1 MTWMEWGG
9 RRSQARSRVHRGGG
23 RYEMVEC
30 WNSGGLVGEGSGIS
44 LTQVERAST
53 SMTEMD
59 SPSDVVLVGRSSSR
73 RPKRSLKA
81 SIWLKLTLF
90 IGTLVVV
97 TGGVLSLVMWF
108 NSRAQLVHEIERR
121 LTTVAVLRTEQL
133 QDYLNGEID
142 KMQLVATRVQIIN
155 YLVSRVNVNESTAR
169 RDLESAVTAVSE
181 FMSAAVYNATGSL
194 MMATNETEYN
204 QTLSESTLNLVKVDV
219 HFDMPVYT
227 SDGWKYLVSRNI
239 TMATNGALMLQD
251 SNAVVSNLKKDSV
264 IVGVLVAWV
273 NASRLEELVT
283 DRTGLQNTGELIV
296 GVPEG
301 NQVHLVLPPS
311 LAHSVSTISLTG
323 AIKLACVDGL
333 NGTMI
338 EMDYRRQKVI
348 VAYTPVGYQNWGLL
362 AKMSEQEAFQ
372 PVQRVRVVI
381 ILAMIII
388 LLVGVLASLG
398 LAKLFTAPIIELGK
412 VATAIKGGDMG
423 ARVKIG
429 SVILRDEIDDL
440 RRIFNSMAEEI
451 ATSHAALE
459 HKSMQVSERVRELAE
474 VNAALTIEIE
484 ERKRVEEEVKKAK
497 DAALQ
502 ADKMKS
508 QFLANMSHEIRTP
521 LNGIINCTELCLDTR
536 TSPEQQEYLDLVRF
550 SAKHLLRIITD
561 ILDFSKIEAGK
572 LEMEDIQ
579 FSLYDQLEHAVS
591 VLAARANKKGLELAC
606 QVDHT
611 VPDQIIGDPG
621 RLFQVFVN
629 LIGNSIKFTAEG
641 EVIVSAMVKSRN
653 GDNIELLFSVR
664 DTGIGIPKQKQS
676 LLFQAFSQVDSSTT
690 RLYGGTGLG
699 LVISSKLAAAMG
711 GTMWV
716 ESEGKGSTFSFTANF
731 HIPPACDLPSSL
743 NVESLK
749 DMHVL
754 VVDDNSVNRAIL
766 VDMLKVWGMVS
777 EGVDGIELAKI
788 ALQRAADADRKFRVL
803 LLDMWL
809 HGKDASELV
818 YFLHERPN
826 LLGSTPRIIPL
837 HKGDSNLMVR
847 SVGDLEESDSESEGD
862 EVDPEVP
869 DSVRKN
875 LKNYDT
881 KKSLEDRAG
890 NNSFRETDALG
901 SSDKSISHILK
912 GSTLRSQDSQCRL
925 GKSNLTRPLARPGLA
940 NGHVPSIIMLTSVD
954 HSDATK
960 CRQLGVQVH
969 ISKPVKR
976 VVLVR
981 ALHVALGISDSKAVA
996 QQGKAVAEIAQPSR
1010 GLHILV
1016 AEDNIVNQR
1025 VAVTLLQ
1032 KWGHTTVLACNGHE
1046 AVEKSAEEDFDL
1058 ILMDV
1063 QMPVLDGFQAT
1074 TKIREMEKNRDPSR
1088 GKRVR
1093 FMPVVAMTAHAMSGD
1108 AERIISAGMDGYIS
1122 KPLNAKKLQELLQ
1135 AVASGSL
1142 QKSHSLMPLIDKND
1156 R

>member
-1 MTWMEWGG
+1 MESGG
-9 RRSQARSRVHRGGG
+9 RRSEARSRLHRGGG
-23 RYEMVEC
+23 SYKMVDC
-30 WNSGGLVGEGSGIS
+30 WNSGGDIKTQLNRVSSPTGLVGEGSGIS
-44 LTQVERAST
+44 LTELERSSSSAN
-53 SMTEMD
+53 EMV
-59 SPSDVVLVGRSSSR
+59 SPSDVVLVGRSLSR

-97 TGGVLSLVMWF
+97 TGGVLSL
-108 NSRAQLVHEIERR
+108 
-121 LTTVAVLRTEQL
+121 
-133 QDYLNGEID
+133 
-142 KMQLVATRVQIIN
+142 IIN
-155 YLVSRVNVNESTAR
+155 YLASRANVNESTAI
-169 RDLESAVTAVSE
+169 RDLSSAVAVVSE
-181 FMSAAVYNATGSL
+181 FMSAAIYNSTGSL
-194 MMATNETEYN
+194 MLSTNIAEYDPM
-204 QTLSESTLNLVKVDV
+204 LSASTLKLVQTDV
-219 HFDMPVYT
+219 HFDMPVST
-227 SDGWKYLVSRNI
+227 PDGWKYLVARNI
-239 TMATNGALMLQD
+239 TMN
-251 SNAVVSNLKKDSV
+251 SS

-273 NASRLEELVT
+273 NASRLEKLVT
-283 DRTGLQNTGELIV
+283 DRTGLQNTGELVV

-301 NQVHLVLPPS
+301 DGVHLVLPPS
-311 LAHSVSTISLTG
+311 LASSVKNIPLNG
-323 AIKLACVDGL
+323 AIKLACVFGL
-333 NGTMI
+333 NGTLI
-338 EMDYRRQKVI
+338 EKDYRRQKVI

-362 AKMSEQEAFQ
+362 AKMSEEEAFK
-372 PVQRVRVVI
+372 PVQKVRIVI
-381 ILAMIII
+381 IVAMIII

-429 SVILRDEIDDL
+429 SVIFRDEIDDL
-440 RRIFNSMAEEI
+440 RRIFNNMAEEI
-451 ATSHAALE
+451 ATSHAELKQ
-459 HKSMQVSERVRELAE
+459 KSMQVSERIRELAR
-474 VNAALTIEIE
+474 VNDALKAEIE

-591 VLAARANKKGLELAC
+591 VLAVRANKKGLELAC

-641 EVIVSAMVKSRN
+641 EVIVSAKVKSRN
-653 GDNIELLFSVR
+653 EDNIELLFSVR

-749 DMHVL
+749 NMHVL
-754 VVDDNSVNRAIL
+754 VVDDNNVNRNIL
-766 VDMLKVWGMVS
+766 VDMLKVWGMIS
-777 EGVDGIELAKI
+777 EGVDGIEPAKV
-788 ALQRAADADRKFRVL
+788 ALQKAADADQQFRVL

-818 YFLHERPN
+818 NFLHERPN
-826 LLGSTPRIIPL
+826 LLGTSPRITPL

-847 SVGDLEESDSESEGD
+847 AVGDLEESESESEGD

-869 DSVRKN
+869 DSVRM
-875 LKNYDT
+875 
-881 KKSLEDRAG
+881 SLEDASLNKNQKDKNDNSLSRDSDGSG
-890 NNSFRETDALG
+890 N
-901 SSDKSISHILK
+901 SDKSISRILK
-912 GSTLRSQDSQCRL
+912 GSSLRSQESQIRL
-925 GKSNLTRPLARPGLA
+925 GRASLNRPISRPGSA

-981 ALHVALGISDSKAVA
+981 ALHLALGISDSKPMA
-996 QQGKAVAEIAQPSR
+996 QEGKSVTEIAEPSR

-1032 KWGHTTVLACNGHE
+1032 KWGHTTVLACNGQE

-1074 TKIREMEKNRDPSR
+1074 TKIREMESNRDPSR
-1088 GKRVR
+1088 GKRAR

-1135 AVASGSL
+1135 AVASGQL
-1142 QKSHSLMPLIDKND
+1142 LKSHSLMPIIDKVT
-1156 R
+1156 

>member
-1 MTWMEWGG
+1 MESGG
-9 RRSQARSRVHRGGG
+9 RRSEARSRLHRGGG
-23 RYEMVEC
+23 SYKMVDC
-30 WNSGGLVGEGSGIS
+30 WNSGGDIKTQLNRVSSPTGLVGEGSGIS
-44 LTQVERAST
+44 LTELERSSSSAN
-53 SMTEMD
+53 EMV
-59 SPSDVVLVGRSSSR
+59 SPSDVVLVGRSLSR

-142 KMQLVATRVQIIN
+142 KMQLIATRVQIIN
-155 YLVSRVNVNESTAR
+155 YLASRANVNESTAI
-169 RDLESAVTAVSE
+169 RDLSSAVAVVSE
-181 FMSAAVYNATGSL
+181 FMSAAIYNSTGSL
-194 MMATNETEYN
+194 MLSTNIAEYDPM
-204 QTLSESTLNLVKVDV
+204 LSASTLKLVQTDV
-219 HFDMPVYT
+219 HFDMPVST
-227 SDGWKYLVSRNI
+227 PDGWKYLVARNI
-239 TMATNGALMLQD
+239 TMN
-251 SNAVVSNLKKDSV
+251 SS

-273 NASRLEELVT
+273 NASRLEKLVT
-283 DRTGLQNTGELIV
+283 DRTGLQNTGELVV

-301 NQVHLVLPPS
+301 DGVHLVLPPS
-311 LAHSVSTISLTG
+311 LASSVKNIPLNG
-323 AIKLACVDGL
+323 AIKLACVFGL
-333 NGTMI
+333 NGTLI
-338 EMDYRRQKVI
+338 EKDYRRQKVI

-362 AKMSEQEAFQ
+362 AKMSEEEAFK
-372 PVQRVRVVI
+372 PVQKVRIVI
-381 ILAMIII
+381 IVAMIII

-429 SVILRDEIDDL
+429 SVIFRDEIDDL
-440 RRIFNSMAEEI
+440 RRIFNNMAEEI
-451 ATSHAALE
+451 ATSHAELKQ
-459 HKSMQVSERVRELAE
+459 KSMQVSERIRELAR
-474 VNAALTIEIE
+474 VNDALKAEIE

-591 VLAARANKKGLELAC
+591 VLAVRANKKGLELAC

-641 EVIVSAMVKSRN
+641 EVIVSAKVKSRN
-653 GDNIELLFSVR
+653 EDNIELLFSVR

-749 DMHVL
+749 NMHVL
-754 VVDDNSVNRAIL
+754 VVDDNNVNRNIL
-766 VDMLKVWGMVS
+766 VDMLKVWGMIS
-777 EGVDGIELAKI
+777 EGVDGIEPAKV
-788 ALQRAADADRKFRVL
+788 ALQKAADADQQFRVL

-818 YFLHERPN
+818 NFLHERPN
-826 LLGSTPRIIPL
+826 LLGTSPRITPL

-847 SVGDLEESDSESEGD
+847 AVGDLEESESESEGD

-869 DSVRKN
+869 DSVRM
-875 LKNYDT
+875 
-881 KKSLEDRAG
+881 SLEDASLNKNQKDKNDNSLSRDSDGSG
-890 NNSFRETDALG
+890 N
-901 SSDKSISHILK
+901 SDKSISRILK
-912 GSTLRSQDSQCRL
+912 GSSLRSQESQIRL
-925 GKSNLTRPLARPGLA
+925 GRASLNRPISRPGSA

-981 ALHVALGISDSKAVA
+981 ALHLALGISDSKPMA
-996 QQGKAVAEIAQPSR
+996 QEGKSVTEIAEPSR

-1032 KWGHTTVLACNGHE
+1032 KWGHTTVLACNGQE

-1074 TKIREMEKNRDPSR
+1074 TKIREMESNRDPSR
-1088 GKRVR
+1088 GKRAR

-1135 AVASGSL
+1135 AVASGQL
-1142 QKSHSLMPLIDKND
+1142 LKSHSLMPIIDKVT
-1156 R
+1156 

>member
-1 MTWMEWGG
+1 M
-9 RRSQARSRVHRGGG
+9 VGGG

-133 QDYLNGEID
+133 QDYLN
-142 KMQLVATRVQIIN
+142 
-155 YLVSRVNVNESTAR
+155 
-169 RDLESAVTAVSE
+169 
-181 FMSAAVYNATGSL
+181 GSL

-996 QQGKAVAEIAQPSR
+996 QGQPYGNLSRTDLGQENGEGKAVAEIAQPSR

>member
-1 MTWMEWGG
+1 MGDMRCGKE
-9 RRSQARSRVHRGGG
+9 RGGG
-23 RYEMVEC
+23 KAGGGSYKMVDC
-30 WNSGGLVGEGSGIS
+30 WNSGGDIKTQLNRVSSPTGLVGEGSGIS
-44 LTQVERAST
+44 LTELERSSSSAN
-53 SMTEMD
+53 EMV
-59 SPSDVVLVGRSSSR
+59 SPSDVVLVGRSLSR

-97 TGGVLSLVMWF
+97 TGGVLSL
-108 NSRAQLVHEIERR
+108 
-121 LTTVAVLRTEQL
+121 
-133 QDYLNGEID
+133 
-142 KMQLVATRVQIIN
+142 IIN
-155 YLVSRVNVNESTAR
+155 YLASRANVNESTAI
-169 RDLESAVTAVSE
+169 RDLSSAVAVVSE
-181 FMSAAVYNATGSL
+181 FMSAAIYNSTGSL
-194 MMATNETEYN
+194 MLSTNIAEYDPM
-204 QTLSESTLNLVKVDV
+204 LSASTLKLVQTDV
-219 HFDMPVYT
+219 HFDMPVST
-227 SDGWKYLVSRNI
+227 PDGWKYLVARNI
-239 TMATNGALMLQD
+239 TMN
-251 SNAVVSNLKKDSV
+251 SS

-273 NASRLEELVT
+273 NASRLEKLVT
-283 DRTGLQNTGELIV
+283 DRTGLQNTGELVV

-301 NQVHLVLPPS
+301 DGVHLVLPPS
-311 LAHSVSTISLTG
+311 LASSVKNIPLNG
-323 AIKLACVDGL
+323 AIKLACVFGL
-333 NGTMI
+333 NGTLI
-338 EMDYRRQKVI
+338 EKDYRRQKVI

-362 AKMSEQEAFQ
+362 AKMSEEEAFK
-372 PVQRVRVVI
+372 PVQKVRIVI
-381 ILAMIII
+381 IVAMIII

-429 SVILRDEIDDL
+429 SVIFRDEIDDL
-440 RRIFNSMAEEI
+440 RRIFNNMAEEI
-451 ATSHAALE
+451 ATSHAELKQ
-459 HKSMQVSERVRELAE
+459 KSMQVSERIRELAR
-474 VNAALTIEIE
+474 VNDALKAEIE

-591 VLAARANKKGLELAC
+591 VLAVRANKKGLELAC

-641 EVIVSAMVKSRN
+641 EVIVSAKVKSRN
-653 GDNIELLFSVR
+653 EDNIELLFSVR

-749 DMHVL
+749 NMHVL
-754 VVDDNSVNRAIL
+754 VVDDNNVNRNIL
-766 VDMLKVWGMVS
+766 VDMLKVWGMIS
-777 EGVDGIELAKI
+777 EGVDGIEPAKV
-788 ALQRAADADRKFRVL
+788 ALQKAADADQQFRVL

-818 YFLHERPN
+818 NFLHERPN
-826 LLGSTPRIIPL
+826 LLGTSPRITPL

-847 SVGDLEESDSESEGD
+847 AVGDLEESESESEGD

-869 DSVRKN
+869 DSVRM
-875 LKNYDT
+875 
-881 KKSLEDRAG
+881 SLEDASLNKNQKDKNDNSLSRDSDGSG
-890 NNSFRETDALG
+890 N
-901 SSDKSISHILK
+901 SDKSISRILK
-912 GSTLRSQDSQCRL
+912 GSSLRSQESQIRL
-925 GKSNLTRPLARPGLA
+925 GRASLNRPISRPGSA

-981 ALHVALGISDSKAVA
+981 ALHLALGISDSKPMA
-996 QQGKAVAEIAQPSR
+996 QEGKSVTEIAEPSR

-1032 KWGHTTVLACNGHE
+1032 KWGHTTVLACNGQE

-1074 TKIREMEKNRDPSR
+1074 TKIREMESNRDPSR
-1088 GKRVR
+1088 GKRAR

-1135 AVASGSL
+1135 AVASGQL
-1142 QKSHSLMPLIDKND
+1142 LKSHSLMPIIDKVT
-1156 R
+1156 

>member
-1 MTWMEWGG
+1 M
-9 RRSQARSRVHRGGG
+9 VGGG
-23 RYEMVEC
+23 RYEMVDC
-30 WNSGGLVGEGSGIS
+30 WNSGDAVKTQINPMSPTRALVGEGSGIS
-44 LTQVERAST
+44 LTELEMASST
-53 SMTEMD
+53 MTES
-59 SPSDVVLVGRSSSR
+59 SPSNVVLVGRSSTR
-73 RPKRSLKA
+73 WPKKSLKA

-90 IGTLVVV
+90 IGTLVVM
-97 TGGVLSLVMWF
+97 TGGILSLVMWF
-108 NSRAQLVHEIERR
+108 NSRNQLVHEIERR

-133 QDYLNGEID
+133 QDYLNGEMD
-142 KMQLVATRVQIIN
+142 KMQLVATRVQIVN
-155 YLVSRVNVNESTAR
+155 YLSSQANVNESTAMK
-169 RDLESAVTAVSE
+169 DLDSAVSAVSE
-181 FMSAAVYNATGSL
+181 FMSAAIYNSTGTI
-194 MMATNETEYN
+194 MFATNDSQFN
-204 QTLSESTLNLVKVDV
+204 KTLSTSMLELVQTNV
-219 HFDMPVYT
+219 HFDLPIEVQ
-227 SDGWKYLVSRNI
+227 GRWRYLLSRNI
-239 TMATNGALMLQD
+239 TLGG
-251 SNAVVSNLKKDSV
+251 SGR
-264 IVGVLVAWV
+264 IVGVLLAWV
-273 NASRLEELVT
+273 DASRLKELVT
-283 DRTGLQNTGELIV
+283 DRTGLQNTGEVIV
-296 GVPEG
+296 GVPDDD
-301 NQVHLVLPPS
+301 QVTLLLPPAFS
-311 LAHSVSTISLTG
+311 PSTRTVALTG
-323 AIKLACVDGL
+323 AIKAACIDKL
-333 NGTMI
+333 NGTTI
-338 EMDYRRQKVI
+338 ESDYRGQKVI
-348 VAYTPVGYQNWGLL
+348 VAYIPVGYQNWGLL
-362 AKMSEQEAFQ
+362 AKMSEHEAFK
-372 PVQRVRVVI
+372 PVQRVRIVI
-381 ILAMIII
+381 IVAMIII
-388 LLVGVLASLG
+388 LLVGVMASLL

-429 SVILRDEIDDL
+429 SVVLRDEIDDL

-451 ATSHAALE
+451 ATSHAELE
-459 HKSMQVSERVRELAE
+459 QKSIQVSERVRELAR
-474 VNAALTIEIE
+474 VNEALTIEIE
-484 ERKRVEEEVKKAK
+484 ERKRVEKEVEKAK

-641 EVIVSAMVKSRN
+641 EVIVTAKVKSRV

-716 ESEGKGSTFSFTANF
+716 ESEGKGSVFSFTANF
-731 HIPPACDLPSSL
+731 HIPPACDLPSAL

-749 DMHVL
+749 DMPVL
-754 VVDDNSVNRAIL
+754 VVDDNNVNRAIL

-777 EGVDGIELAKI
+777 EGVDGIEPAKI
-788 ALQRAADADRKFRVL
+788 ALQNAADSEQKFRVL

-809 HGKDASELV
+809 QGKDASELV
-818 YFLHERPN
+818 QFLHERPE
-826 LLGSTPRIIPL
+826 LLGTTPRITPL
-837 HKGDSNLMVR
+837 HKGDSNLVVR
-847 SVGDLEESDSESEGD
+847 AVGDLEDLDAESEGD

-869 DSVRKN
+869 VSVRR
-875 LKNYDT
+875 
-881 KKSLEDRAG
+881 SLDDSNFRRNQDRPG
-890 NNSFRETDALG
+890 YNSSREPDG
-901 SSDKSISHILK
+901 FESSEKVISHILK
-912 GSTLRSQDSQCRL
+912 ASSISRCQESQIRL
-925 GKSNLTRPLARPGLA
+925 ERPNPVRVLSRPASA
-940 NGHVPSIIMLTSVD
+940 NGHVPSIVMLTSVD

-960 CRQLGVQVH
+960 CRQLGVQIH

-981 ALHVALGISDSKAVA
+981 ALHLALGLSDNKPRPQGQPNGSLSLTDLARKNGEK
-996 QQGKAVAEIAQPSR
+996 GKAAAETTQPSR

-1032 KWGHTTVLACNGHE
+1032 KWGHTTVLACNGLE

-1063 QMPVLDGFQAT
+1063 QMPVMDGFQAT
-1074 TKIREMEKNRDPSR
+1074 TKIREMEKT
-1088 GKRVR
+1088 RVR
-1093 FMPVVAMTAHAMSGD
+1093 SLGMRKFMPVVAMTAHAMSGD

-1122 KPLNAKKLQELLQ
+1122 KPLNAKKLQELLLSIS
-1135 AVASGSL
+1135 SGQL
-1142 QKSHSLMPLIDKND
+1142 QKSLSLIPLIDDDN

>member
-133 QDYLNGEID
+133 QDYLN
-142 KMQLVATRVQIIN
+142 
-155 YLVSRVNVNESTAR
+155 
-169 RDLESAVTAVSE
+169 
-181 FMSAAVYNATGSL
+181 GSL

-996 QQGKAVAEIAQPSR
+996 QGQPYGNLSRTDLGQENGEGKAVAEIAQPSR

>member
-1 MTWMEWGG
+1 MESGG
-9 RRSQARSRVHRGGG
+9 RRSEARSRLHRGGG
-23 RYEMVEC
+23 SYKMVDC
-30 WNSGGLVGEGSGIS
+30 WNSGGDIKTQLNRVSSPTGLVGEGSGIS
-44 LTQVERAST
+44 LTELERSSSSAN
-53 SMTEMD
+53 EMV
-59 SPSDVVLVGRSSSR
+59 SPSDVVLVGRSLSR

-97 TGGVLSLVMWF
+97 TGGVLSL
-108 NSRAQLVHEIERR
+108 
-121 LTTVAVLRTEQL
+121 
-133 QDYLNGEID
+133 
-142 KMQLVATRVQIIN
+142 IIN
-155 YLVSRVNVNESTAR
+155 YLASRANVNESTAI
-169 RDLESAVTAVSE
+169 RDLSSAVAVVSE
-181 FMSAAVYNATGSL
+181 FMSAAIYNSTGSL
-194 MMATNETEYN
+194 MLSTNIAEYDPM
-204 QTLSESTLNLVKVDV
+204 LSASTLKLVQTDV
-219 HFDMPVYT
+219 HFDMPVST
-227 SDGWKYLVSRNI
+227 PDGWKYLVARNI
-239 TMATNGALMLQD
+239 TMKN
-251 SNAVVSNLKKDSV
+251 SS

-273 NASRLEELVT
+273 NASRLEKLVT
-283 DRTGLQNTGELIV
+283 DRTGLQNTGELVV

-301 NQVHLVLPPS
+301 DGVHLVLPPS
-311 LAHSVSTISLTG
+311 LASSVKNIPLNG
-323 AIKLACVDGL
+323 AIKLACVFGL
-333 NGTMI
+333 NGTLI
-338 EMDYRRQKVI
+338 EKDYRRQKVI

-362 AKMSEQEAFQ
+362 AKMSEEEAFK
-372 PVQRVRVVI
+372 PVQKVRIVI
-381 ILAMIII
+381 IVAMIII

-429 SVILRDEIDDL
+429 SVIFRDEIDDL
-440 RRIFNSMAEEI
+440 RRIFNNMAEEI
-451 ATSHAALE
+451 ATSHAELKQ
-459 HKSMQVSERVRELAE
+459 KSMQVSERIRELAR
-474 VNAALTIEIE
+474 VNDALKAEIE

-591 VLAARANKKGLELAC
+591 VLAVRANKKGLELAC

-641 EVIVSAMVKSRN
+641 EVIVSAKVKSRN
-653 GDNIELLFSVR
+653 EDNIELLFSVR

-749 DMHVL
+749 NMHVL
-754 VVDDNSVNRAIL
+754 VVDDNNVNRNIL
-766 VDMLKVWGMVS
+766 VDMLKVWGMIS
-777 EGVDGIELAKI
+777 EGVDGIEPAKV
-788 ALQRAADADRKFRVL
+788 ALQKAADADQQFRVL

-818 YFLHERPN
+818 NFLHERPN
-826 LLGSTPRIIPL
+826 LLGTSPRITPL

-847 SVGDLEESDSESEGD
+847 AVGDLEESESESEGD

-869 DSVRKN
+869 DSVRM
-875 LKNYDT
+875 
-881 KKSLEDRAG
+881 SLEDASLNKNQKDKNDNSLSRDSDGSG
-890 NNSFRETDALG
+890 N
-901 SSDKSISHILK
+901 SDKSISRILK
-912 GSTLRSQDSQCRL
+912 GSSLRSQESQIRL
-925 GKSNLTRPLARPGLA
+925 GRASLNRPISRPGSA

-981 ALHVALGISDSKAVA
+981 ALHLALGISDSKPMA
-996 QQGKAVAEIAQPSR
+996 QEGKSVTEIAEPSR

-1032 KWGHTTVLACNGHE
+1032 KWGHTTVLACNGQE

-1074 TKIREMEKNRDPSR
+1074 TKIREMESNRDPSR
-1088 GKRVR
+1088 GKRAR

-1135 AVASGSL
+1135 AVASGQL
-1142 QKSHSLMPLIDKND
+1142 LKSHSLMPIIDKVT
-1156 R
+1156 

>member
-133 QDYLNGEID
+133 QDYLN
-142 KMQLVATRVQIIN
+142 
-155 YLVSRVNVNESTAR
+155 
-169 RDLESAVTAVSE
+169 
-181 FMSAAVYNATGSL
+181 GSL

-996 QQGKAVAEIAQPSR
+996 QGKAVAEIAQPSR

>member
-1 MTWMEWGG
+1 MGDMRCGKE
-9 RRSQARSRVHRGGG
+9 RGGG
-23 RYEMVEC
+23 KAGGGSYKMVDC
-30 WNSGGLVGEGSGIS
+30 WNSGGDIKTQLNRVSSPTGLVGEGSGIS
-44 LTQVERAST
+44 LTELERSSSSAN
-53 SMTEMD
+53 EMV
-59 SPSDVVLVGRSSSR
+59 SPSDVVLVGRSLSR

-97 TGGVLSLVMWF
+97 TGGVLSL
-108 NSRAQLVHEIERR
+108 
-121 LTTVAVLRTEQL
+121 
-133 QDYLNGEID
+133 
-142 KMQLVATRVQIIN
+142 IIN
-155 YLVSRVNVNESTAR
+155 YLASRANVNESTAI
-169 RDLESAVTAVSE
+169 RDLSSAVAVVSE
-181 FMSAAVYNATGSL
+181 FMSAAIYNSTGSL
-194 MMATNETEYN
+194 MLSTNIAEYDPM
-204 QTLSESTLNLVKVDV
+204 LSASTLKLVQTDV
-219 HFDMPVYT
+219 HFDMPVST
-227 SDGWKYLVSRNI
+227 PDGWKYLVARNI
-239 TMATNGALMLQD
+239 TMKN
-251 SNAVVSNLKKDSV
+251 SS

-273 NASRLEELVT
+273 NASRLEKLVT
-283 DRTGLQNTGELIV
+283 DRTGLQNTGELVV

-301 NQVHLVLPPS
+301 DGVHLVLPPS
-311 LAHSVSTISLTG
+311 LASSVKNIPLNG
-323 AIKLACVDGL
+323 AIKLACVFGL
-333 NGTMI
+333 NGTLI
-338 EMDYRRQKVI
+338 EKDYRRQKVI

-362 AKMSEQEAFQ
+362 AKMSEEEAFK
-372 PVQRVRVVI
+372 PVQKVRIVI
-381 ILAMIII
+381 IVAMIII

-429 SVILRDEIDDL
+429 SVIFRDEIDDL
-440 RRIFNSMAEEI
+440 RRIFNNMAEEI
-451 ATSHAALE
+451 ATSHAELKQ
-459 HKSMQVSERVRELAE
+459 KSMQVSERIRELAR
-474 VNAALTIEIE
+474 VNDALKAEIE

-591 VLAARANKKGLELAC
+591 VLAVRANKKGLELAC

-641 EVIVSAMVKSRN
+641 EVIVSAKVKSRN
-653 GDNIELLFSVR
+653 EDNIELLFSVR

-749 DMHVL
+749 NMHVL
-754 VVDDNSVNRAIL
+754 VVDDNNVNRNIL
-766 VDMLKVWGMVS
+766 VDMLKVWGMIS
-777 EGVDGIELAKI
+777 EGVDGIEPAKV
-788 ALQRAADADRKFRVL
+788 ALQKAADADQQFRVL

-818 YFLHERPN
+818 NFLHERPN
-826 LLGSTPRIIPL
+826 LLGTSPRITPL

-847 SVGDLEESDSESEGD
+847 AVGDLEESESESEGD

-869 DSVRKN
+869 DSVRM
-875 LKNYDT
+875 
-881 KKSLEDRAG
+881 SLEDASLNKNQKDKNDNSLSRDSDGSG
-890 NNSFRETDALG
+890 N
-901 SSDKSISHILK
+901 SDKSISRILK
-912 GSTLRSQDSQCRL
+912 GSSLRSQESQIRL
-925 GKSNLTRPLARPGLA
+925 GRASLNRPISRPGSA

-981 ALHVALGISDSKAVA
+981 ALHLALGISDSKPMA
-996 QQGKAVAEIAQPSR
+996 QEGKSVTEIAEPSR

-1032 KWGHTTVLACNGHE
+1032 KWGHTTVLACNGQE

-1074 TKIREMEKNRDPSR
+1074 TKIREMESNRDPSR
-1088 GKRVR
+1088 GKRAR

-1135 AVASGSL
+1135 AVASGQL
-1142 QKSHSLMPLIDKND
+1142 LKSHSLMPIIDKVT
-1156 R
+1156 

>member
-1 MTWMEWGG
+1 MVLGT
-9 RRSQARSRVHRGGG
+9 RRSDMRSRLQRGGG
-23 RYEMVEC
+23 RYEMVDC
-30 WNSGGLVGEGSGIS
+30 QNSGDGVGTQLNHVSPASGLTDEKKVIGLTGNAKGPAAKTGIGSPD
-44 LTQVERAST
+44 T
-53 SMTEMD
+53 
-59 SPSDVVLVGRSSSR
+59 VLVRRSSW
-73 RPKRSLKA
+73 RPKRGLKA

-90 IGTLVVV
+90 IGILVVV
-97 TGGVLSLVMWF
+97 SGGALSLVMWF

-133 QDYLNGEID
+133 QDYLNGEMD
-142 KMQLVATRVQIIN
+142 KIQLIATRAQIVA
-155 YLVSRVNVNESTAR
+155 YLTQQSSVSESTAMN
-169 RDLESAVTAVSE
+169 DLTSAVTAVSE

-194 MMATNETEYN
+194 MFATHKSESQYN
-204 QTLSESTLNLVKVDV
+204 QTLSASQLDLVQTDV
-219 HFDMPVYT
+219 HFDMPVLT
-227 SDGWKYLVSRNI
+227 KDGWKYLVSRNI
-239 TMATNGALMLQD
+239 TLRD
-251 SNAVVSNLKKDSV
+251 SSIA
-264 IVGVLVAWV
+264 GVLVAWV
-273 NASRLEELVT
+273 NASRLGKLVT

-296 GVPEG
+296 GVPK
-301 NQVHLVLPPS
+301 NDRVHLVLPPS
-311 LAHSVSTISLTG
+311 LAHNVQNIALTG
-323 AIKLACVDGL
+323 AIKLACEDML
-333 NGTMI
+333 NGTLI
-338 EMDYRRQKVI
+338 ERDYRGQKVI

-362 AKMSEQEAFQ
+362 AKMSEEEAFK
-372 PVQRVRVVI
+372 PVQRVRIVI
-381 ILAMIII
+381 IVAMIII
-388 LLVGVLASLG
+388 LMVGVLASFC
-398 LAKLFTAPIIELGK
+398 LAKLFTAPIIELGN

-440 RRIFNSMAEEI
+440 RRIFNGMAEEI
-451 ATSHAALE
+451 ATSHAELE
-459 HKSMQVSERVRELAE
+459 QKSKQVTERIKELAL
-474 VNAALTIEIE
+474 VNEDLKIQIE

-606 QVDHT
+606 QVDRA

-641 EVIVSAMVKSRN
+641 EVIVSAKVKSRD
-653 GDNIELLFSVR
+653 GDNVELLFSVR

-716 ESEGKGSTFSFTANF
+716 ESEGRGSTFSFTASF

-743 NVESLK
+743 NVEGLK
-749 DMHVL
+749 DLHVL

-766 VDMLKVWGMVS
+766 VDMLKVWGMTS
-777 EGVDGIELAKI
+777 EGVDGIEPAKI
-788 ALQRAADADRKFRVL
+788 ALQKAADADQQFRVL

-809 HGKDASELV
+809 YGQDASELV
-818 YFLHERPN
+818 HFLHERPN
-826 LLGSTPRIIPL
+826 LLGTTPRITPL

-847 SVGDLEESDSESEGD
+847 AVGDLEQSDSESEGD

-869 DSVRKN
+869 DSVRM
-875 LKNYDT
+875 
-881 KKSLEDRAG
+881 SLEDSNPRKNQEADG
-890 NNSFRETDALG
+890 SENSDNSESPVSKRPSFRC
-901 SSDKSISHILK
+901 
-912 GSTLRSQDSQCRL
+912 QDSLNR
-925 GKSNLTRPLARPGLA
+925 LARPNLARPPSRPGSA

-981 ALHVALGISDSKAVA
+981 ALHLALGVTDSRHVTQEGDLAVE
-996 QQGKAVAEIAQPSR
+996 VSQPSK

-1032 KWGHTTVLACNGHE
+1032 KWGHTTVLACNGLE
-1046 AVEKSAEEDFDL
+1046 AVEKSTEEDFDL

-1074 TKIREMEKNRDPSR
+1074 TKIREIEKNRDPSR
-1088 GKRVR
+1088 GKRIR

-1135 AVASGSL
+1135 SVASGQL
-1142 QKSHSLMPLIDKND
+1142 QKSNSFRPIVNEDTS
-1156 R
+1156 

>member
-1 MTWMEWGG
+1 M
-9 RRSQARSRVHRGGG
+9 VGGG

-133 QDYLNGEID
+133 QDYLN
-142 KMQLVATRVQIIN
+142 
-155 YLVSRVNVNESTAR
+155 
-169 RDLESAVTAVSE
+169 
-181 FMSAAVYNATGSL
+181 GSL

-996 QQGKAVAEIAQPSR
+996 QGKAVAEIAQPSR

>member
-1 MTWMEWGG
+1 M
-9 RRSQARSRVHRGGG
+9 
-23 RYEMVEC
+23 
-30 WNSGGLVGEGSGIS
+30 
-44 LTQVERAST
+44 
-53 SMTEMD
+53 
-59 SPSDVVLVGRSSSR
+59 
-73 RPKRSLKA
+73 
-81 SIWLKLTLF
+81 
-90 IGTLVVV
+90 
-97 TGGVLSLVMWF
+97 
-108 NSRAQLVHEIERR
+108 
-121 LTTVAVLRTEQL
+121 
-133 QDYLNGEID
+133 
-142 KMQLVATRVQIIN
+142 II
-155 YLVSRVNVNESTAR
+155 
-169 RDLESAVTAVSE
+169 
-181 FMSAAVYNATGSL
+181 
-194 MMATNETEYN
+194 
-204 QTLSESTLNLVKVDV
+204 
-219 HFDMPVYT
+219 
-227 SDGWKYLVSRNI
+227 I
-239 TMATNGALMLQD
+239 
-251 SNAVVSNLKKDSV
+251 
-264 IVGVLVAWV
+264 
-273 NASRLEELVT
+273 
-283 DRTGLQNTGELIV
+283 LIV
-296 GVPEG
+296 GV
-301 NQVHLVLPPS
+301 
-311 LAHSVSTISLTG
+311 T
-323 AIKLACVDGL
+323 
-333 NGTMI
+333 
-338 EMDYRRQKVI
+338 
-348 VAYTPVGYQNWGLL
+348 
-362 AKMSEQEAFQ
+362 
-372 PVQRVRVVI
+372 
-381 ILAMIII
+381 
-388 LLVGVLASLG
+388 ASFC

-412 VATAIKGGDMG
+412 VATAIKDGDMG

-440 RRIFNSMAEEI
+440 RRIFNGMAEEI
-451 ATSHAALE
+451 ATSHAQLE
-459 HKSMQVSERVRELAE
+459 HKSMQVTERITELARVNE
-474 VNAALTIEIE
+474 VLKVEII

-606 QVDHT
+606 QVDRS

-621 RLFQVFVN
+621 RLFQIFVN

-641 EVIVSAMVKSRN
+641 EVIVSAKVKSRD

-743 NVESLK
+743 NVEGLK
-749 DMHVL
+749 DTHVL
-754 VVDDNSVNRAIL
+754 VVDDNAVSRAIL
-766 VDMLKVWGMVS
+766 VDMLKVWGMIS
-777 EGVDGIELAKI
+777 EGVDGIDSAKA
-788 ALQRAADADRKFRVL
+788 ALQEAADADQQFRVL

-818 YFLHERPN
+818 HFLHEKPH
-826 LLGSTPRIIPL
+826 LLGSTPRITPL
-837 HKGDSNLMVR
+837 HKGDSSLMVR
-847 SVGDLEESDSESEGD
+847 AVGDLEDSESESEGD

-869 DSVRKN
+869 VSVRK
-875 LKNYDT
+875 
-881 KKSLEDRAG
+881 SLEERDPNFRRHDEDRTSGALSREG
-890 NNSFRETDALG
+890 SENSNK
-901 SSDKSISHILK
+901 SDSRILK
-912 GSTLRSQDSQCRL
+912 RRRDSQNNR
-925 GKSNLTRPLARPGLA
+925 LARPPSRPASASGQ
-940 NGHVPSIIMLTSVD
+940 VPSIIMLTSVD
-954 HSDATK
+954 HSDATR

-981 ALHVALGISDSKAVA
+981 ALHLALGVADSRPVTEE
-996 QQGKAVAEIAQPSR
+996 GTTTAEISRPSK

-1032 KWGHTTVLACNGHE
+1032 KWGHTTVLACNGLE
-1046 AVEKSAEEDFDL
+1046 AVEKSTEEDFDL

-1074 TKIREMEKNRDPSR
+1074 TKIREMEKKRDPSR
-1088 GKRVR
+1088 GKRFR

-1108 AERIISAGMDGYIS
+1108 AERIMAAGMDAYIS

-1135 AVASGSL
+1135 SVASGQL
-1142 QKSHSLMPLIDKND
+1142 QKSNSFRVILDED
-1156 R
+1156 VR